1 MAYCREE
8 KLSSSSPPVGPWYSG
23 EELSLAK
30 PLLRSLGCSSL
41 LSHRAA
47 PPAMDTYPD
56 ATPFRGNCGAPA
68 CRAIEQPCLQCTT
81 TRGLAAGPGKLSL
94 CGRKGFGGTG
104 LEKTSWVTW
113 CGALPEAPP
122 EGLMEEQINANP
134 NGLRATQGT
143 PL

>member
-1 MAYCREE
+1 M
-8 KLSSSSPPVGPWYSG
+8 GPWYSG

-81 TRGLAAGPGKLSL
+81 THGLAAGSGKISL

-104 LEKTSWVTW
+104 LEKNFLGSVVRCTARGSDRGVD
-113 CGALPEAPP
+113 G
-122 EGLMEEQINANP
+122 
-134 NGLRATQGT
+134 GT
-143 PL
+143 DKR